1 MNMKK
6 KIILWVAVGIV
17 LVGTAFGY
25 HKVNAEY
32 PRAVTKEA
40 SLGET
45 LEYQEGVLI
54 SVDKAELLS
63 EEETK
68 QILDDVEIDPIADSR
83 ILNITVT
90 LNNTT
95 QEKQELFMTDL
106 NLITSGM
113 ANGIAK
119 DISDSYSDSYGRLK
133 QVLSPGEIR
142 RVTYPYEVLSLWFTK
157 KDWKQIEEREF
168 WLSLSE
174 YPVKTILRL
183 D

>member
-1 MNMKK
+1 MKK
-6 KIILWVAVGIV
+6 KIILLAVAGIV
-17 LVGTAFGY
+17 LVATAFGY

-32 PRAVTKEA
+32 PRAIIKEA
-40 SLGET
+40 SFGET
-45 LEYQEGVLI
+45 LEYQKDILI
-54 SVDKAELLS
+54 SVDKAEILS
-63 EEETK
+63 KEETNK
-68 QILDDVEIDPIADSR
+68 ILSDIDIEPISDSR
-83 ILNITVT
+83 IINVTVT

-95 QEKQELFMTDL
+95 QETQEFFMTDL

-119 DISDSYSDSYGRLK
+119 EISDSYSDSYGRLK

-142 RVTYPYEVLSLWFTK
+142 QVTYPYEILSLWFTK
-157 KDWKQIEEREF
+157 KDWEQIEEREF
-168 WLSLSE
+168 WLSFSE